1 MNNTMKRVQVIHL
14 ELVREKSMLFA
25 GRKVHK
31 PEDTVQLFREFIG
44 DCDRESFCILT
55 LSTKNQPLA
64 LQQVSLGTLNSSILH
79 PREVF
84 KFSIL
89 SNAASIIACHNHPSG
104 DPTPSSEDISM
115 SRRLQKSG
123 DLLGI
128 ELLDHII
135 LGQDGYVSMKE
146 RGLF

>member
-14 ELVREKSMLFA
+14 KLVREKSMLFA
-25 GRKVHK
+25 GCKVHK
-31 PEDTVQLFREFIG
+31 PEDAAHLFREFIG

-55 LSTKNQPLA
+55 VNTKNQPLA

-89 SNAASIIACHNHPSG
+89 SNAASVIACHNHPSG
-104 DPTPSSEDISM
+104 DPAPSKEDIFVSK
-115 SRRLQKSG
+115 RLQQSG
-123 DLLGI
+123 ELLGI
-128 ELLDHII
+128 ELMDHII
-135 LGQDGYVSMKE
+135 LGQDSYVSMKE

>member
-14 ELVREKSMLFA
+14 KLIREKSMLFS

-31 PEDTVQLFREFIG
+31 PDDTVQLFREFIG

-115 SRRLQKSG
+115 SIRLQKSG
-123 DLLGI
+123 ELLGI

>member
-31 PEDTVQLFREFIG
+31 PDDTVQLFREFIG

-123 DLLGI
+123 ELLGI

>member
-123 DLLGI
+123 ELLGI